1 MKDVGGIGRIEGHCA
16 GGPGALLARFIT
28 FFWVFLI
35 YFECRN
41 SWAVKIRKG
50 QGLSEPVEMIE
61 NIQTMVKMEAALQ
74 DKIPAIRVRFCHQI
88 IVSSIYF
95 AQSALTHHATLV
107 PYRCRSK
114 PAQWSCHDHSHM
126 AKVAVAGNR
135 DNVEIHQ
142 KDSQGFFA
150 YLCQD
155 CFVVLVDAW
164 QLLNAGGTVR
174 SVSSFS
180 KTTGKCERLVQ
191 LLWNRL
197 RQRPTGVRVLT
208 QHVFQAPPVC
218 QKKHALM
225 KGWVVDYLAA
235 RELDVYSKNC
245 HIYIYV

>member
-1 MKDVGGIGRIEGHCA
+1 MSRSERGRGCQNQSKWSK
-16 GGPGALLARFIT
+16 T
-28 FFWVFLI
+28 F
-35 YFECRN
+35 R
-41 SWAVKIRKG
+41 
-50 QGLSEPVEMIE
+50 P
-61 NIQTMVKMEAALQ
+61 MVKMEAALQ
-74 DKIPAIRVRFCHQI
+74 EKNPAIRVRFCHQI
-88 IVSSIYF
+88 LVNSACF

-164 QLLNAGGTVR
+164 QLLNAGRTVR

-218 QKKHALM
+218 QKTKHALM

-235 RELDVYSKNC
+235 RELDVYSKLSY
-245 HIYIYV
+245 IYICIM